1 LNLSFISAP
10 PDSTAVDIVYLWVN
24 GQDSIWR
31 KKRDL
36 AAQSLSASET
46 NHLALYSNV
55 EGRFRDN
62 DELRYNLRAL
72 ERFFPEHGHI
82 YIVTDS
88 QTPNWLKPIKGV
100 SIVDHTDLIPKAV
113 APTFDSGNIESYI
126 HRIPGLSER
135 FFYLNDDVF
144 FGAPVVLNEWFF
156 DTGIYVAWSAD
167 APIEGDT
174 MNAESTAL
182 VNASRLSKQWLTD
195 NAANTANAANATYQ
209 HTPRTFA
216 HSPRPTLKS
225 MMMALE
231 DIAPELFKTVR
242 STVFR
247 AWDKPTIVSD
257 FVMRWALENG
267 HAQVRQHRHLHLS
280 TGDDNIEAQY
290 DALSRMFGQLTFF
303 CINDTLDDAHASDIR
318 LKKARDALQK
328 LLPKPSVFERTLP

>member
-1 LNLSFISAP
+1 
-10 PDSTAVDIVYLWVN
+10 VDIVYLWVD
-24 GQDSIWR
+24 GQDSVWR
-31 KKRDL
+31 KKRDI
-36 AAQSLSASET
+36 AAQSLCTIQSD
-46 NHLALYSNV
+46 NLAPYSNV

-72 ERFFPEHGHI
+72 ERFFSQHGHI

-88 QTPNWLKPIKGV
+88 QTPNWLKPSEGI

-113 APTFDSGNIESYI
+113 TPTFDSGNIESYI

-144 FGAPVVLNEWFF
+144 FGAPVVLEDWFF
-156 DTGIYVAWSAD
+156 DTGICVAWSDD
-167 APIEGDT
+167 APIESDT
-174 MNAESTAL
+174 MNSASTAL

-195 NAANTANAANATYQ
+195 NAANATYQ

-216 HSPRPTLKS
+216 HSPRPMLKS
-225 MMMALE
+225 MMTALE

-280 TGDDNIEAQY
+280 TGDDNIDAQY
-290 DALSRMFGQLTFF
+290 EALSRMFGQLTFF
-303 CINDTLDDAHASDIR
+303 CINDTLDDAHASDVR
-318 LKKARDALQK
+318 LKKARDTLQK
-328 LLPKPSVFERTLP
+328 LLPKPSVFERTVL